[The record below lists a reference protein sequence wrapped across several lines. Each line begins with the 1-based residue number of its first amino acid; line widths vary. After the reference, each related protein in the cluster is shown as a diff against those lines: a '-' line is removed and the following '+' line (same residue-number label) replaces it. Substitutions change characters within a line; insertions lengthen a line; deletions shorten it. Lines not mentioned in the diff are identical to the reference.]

1 MAMFLAQSR
10 MHESDDTDI
19 EIVAVIDYSS
29 LRILNRRRRAVE
41 HFLKTATHRHLNLT
55 DQEWTGT
62 NPGAET
68 RSDEL
73 YSARGSD

>member
-41 HFLKTATHRHLNLT
+41 HFSKSFFEIRYSSTF
-55 DQEWTGT
+55 E
-62 NPGAET
+62 
-68 RSDEL
+68 SD
-73 YSARGSD
+73 